1 MALEKHEML
10 YEMKRIE
17 RAHPGSILP
26 PRGLGRGRKWSVE
39 VEFLGGHI
47 DDAINYDYY
56 WSVKAEINFTDS
68 EFIMAY

>member
-26 PRGLGRGRKWSVE
+26 PRGLGLEFTLGPPWGGASRRGSLLTK
-39 VEFLGGHI
+39 
-47 DDAINYDYY
+47 
-56 WSVKAEINFTDS
+56 
-68 EFIMAY
+68 IMKEKTERGIEK